1 MALLPQHNHR
11 IQHKAFPS
19 HAVNASAT
27 VPLNTIPRVTGYAQV
42 ADFIATDKEL
52 AVYRRFDRT
61 AARLLLQL
69 QSEILS
75 FQTALDAIDQDDA
88 SDQDEKRQLAAATI
102 SQELP
107 QHLQSARDIEKQR
120 IYTELRKLVKE
131 YCK

>member
-11 IQHKAFPS
+11 IQHKAFQS
-19 HAVNASAT
+19 HAVPVSAT
-27 VPLNTIPRVTGYAQV
+27 IPLNTIPGVTGYAQV